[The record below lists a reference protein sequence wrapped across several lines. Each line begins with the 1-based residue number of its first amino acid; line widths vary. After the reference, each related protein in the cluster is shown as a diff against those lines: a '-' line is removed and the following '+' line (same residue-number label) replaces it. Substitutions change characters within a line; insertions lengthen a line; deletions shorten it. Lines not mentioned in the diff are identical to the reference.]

1 MNTPAS
7 SKGTLPGT
15 TYPEVPRK
23 PPATEITS
31 DWRLLAWEPATN
43 KVWSLI
49 QQELVGALGGAS
61 YRTVRRSLFL
71 NEYATGKLVAGRFSR
86 ITNRTGTRP
95 TSDVLL
101 FEVDKRKI
109 GLALEIQADE
119 KDDSGNVTAE
129 GPVSMVVYTPANDTI
144 KEVSTLTA
152 DNLLTVLDAA
162 GSNVNFAVV
171 KNKLQ
176 INAKKY
182 TGELG
187 IEVSEA
193 GKISLQ
199 KTSPDYHL
207 PPNPTVGIIAT
218 NDFDDV
224 DYAGNPYKFK
234 IGDVI
239 TVGYYG
245 QVPLYLVSDFIPIE
259 PSSVLTWP
267 NGTPQYSMY
276 YDADKVAI
284 YEVGRYVYDHPG
296 TPDDTTPPNAAFI
309 RVSAG
314 DNQDPTQAQIIYDR
328 TTYSFGNL
336 PYVRLVNGYAPDAS
350 GNVYTDYIPGIAY
363 GLEYWLGDYRLQQN
377 NENRG
382 FGGSVYGYLNRPGLP
397 EGFISYDPQSP
408 YVVSGF
414 VQIEPNTIITW
425 RDDRRPKT
433 GFYYDANTNKIAGIA
448 QYKADTGTDLTPP
461 NAYYMRVQFWRTDRD
476 NPTPDK
482 PADEDY
488 SDNIS
493 YTPAAFPYVKSI
505 NGKFANTRGDFAL
518 ELPEATI
525 LGPGLEKVRGV
536 TRLTQSITAIFL
548 PPAIG
553 SGSISVQDGRVI
565 SAADTGVVVSDFIP
579 IAGGGFINWAPHDP
593 FASAYYDINKV
604 FIPYTPNGF
613 PGAIQSNKPVP
624 ANAAFMRIAG
634 DGPSKVYNN
643 IKYTQFYYSYTVFPY
658 IKNIA
663 IDGESAV
670 RQPDKNGTVYLPS
683 RSRAMTQAE
692 RVALSAVIIG
702 TRVYQTD
709 GDEGEYVF
717 KSTGWKLLG

>member
-1 MNTPAS
+1 MPNTANRN
-7 SKGTLPGT
+7 GELPGT
-15 TYPEVPRK
+15 TIPEVPRK
-23 PPATEITS
+23 PPTTDVTGA
-31 DWRLLAWEPATN
+31 WRFLGWEPATN
-43 KVWSLI
+43 KVWGVLQSEILA
-49 QQELVGALGGAS
+49 ALGAG
-61 YRTVRRSLFL
+61 YRTVTRAAF
-71 NEYATGKLVAGRFSR
+71 NVEYAIGKLQNGRFTR
-86 ITNRTGTRP
+86 ITARVGTRP

-101 FEVDKRKI
+101 YEVDKRKV
-109 GLALEIQADE
+109 GLALEIRPDSV
-119 KDDSGNVTAE
+119 DDSGNVTDE
-129 GPVSMVVYTPANDTI
+129 GAVTLIVYTPANDTI
-144 KEVSTLTA
+144 KEISSLTA
-152 DNLLTVLDAA
+152 DSLLGVLDAA
-162 GSNVNFAVV
+162 GSNVTFIVEAG
-171 KNKLQ
+171 KLR

-207 PPNPTVGIIAT
+207 PPNPTVGIIAL
-218 NDFDDV
+218 NDYGDTDQ
-224 DYAGNPYKFK
+224 AGNPYKFK
-234 IGDVI
+234 MGDVI

-245 QVPLYLVSDFIPIE
+245 DVPKYLVSDFIPIE

-296 TPDDTTPPNAAFI
+296 TPDDTTPPNAAFV

-363 GLEYWLGDYRLQQN
+363 GLEYWQGDYRLQQN

-382 FGGSVYGYLNRPGLP
+382 FGGNIYGYINRPGLP
-397 EGFISYDPQSP
+397 EGFLSYDPESP
-408 YVVSGF
+408 YVVSPF

-425 RDDRRPKT
+425 KDDRRPKT
-433 GFYYDANTNKIAGIA
+433 GYYYDGNTNKIVGIA
-448 QYKADTGTDLTPP
+448 QYKADTGKDLTPP

-488 SDNIS
+488 SDNLS

-505 NGKFANTRGDFAL
+505 NGKFANTLGDFKI
-518 ELPEATI
+518 ELPEAAV

-536 TRLTQSITAIFL
+536 TRLTQSVTAIFL

-553 SGSISVQDGRVI
+553 EGSIDVQTGALVGAGA
-565 SAADTGVVVSDFIP
+565 SGVVVSDYIP

-604 FIPYTPNGF
+604 FIPFKPNGYNSS
-613 PGAIQSNKPVP
+613 IQSNITVP
-624 ANAAFMRIAG
+624 PNAAFMRIAG
-634 DGPSKVYNN
+634 DGPTKVYNN
-643 IKYTQFYYSYTVFPY
+643 IKYTQFYYSYSVFPY
-658 IKNIA
+658 VKNIA
-663 IDGESAV
+663 IDGETAI

-683 RSRAMTQAE
+683 RSRAISQAE
-692 RVALSAVIIG
+692 RVALTAVIIG

-709 GDEGEYVF
+709 GDEGEYVY